1 MHAWLDCLCRQLNS
15 PVGMLTCGTAQP
27 LQANARS
34 MAWPSQPCTAGRHCW
49 QHAGAHVF
57 AASAAMRRA
66 SGATHGWAAADVHL
80 LVDWLG
86 AGGTGE
92 YTDYYLYITTLQD
105 EHCQS
110 GAVAWALPCLYDL
123 DSNRP
128 LLGAANLCPEMF
140 AKTSQD
146 AAVSVLV
153 HELLHA
159 LVSQGRDR
167 ERGGQGDVRCGWV
180 CVRAATQGSYPRVTR
195 LADTSICQAALPR
208 HQQGC
213 TAAPP
218 YA

>member
-1 MHAWLDCLCRQLNS
+1 MSSRHPQPCAGPLAQPVAGWL
-15 PVGMLTCGTAQP
+15 LTCTC
-27 LQANARS
+27 L
-34 MAWPSQPCTAGRHCW
+34 
-49 QHAGAHVF
+49 
-57 AASAAMRRA
+57 AA
-66 SGATHGWAAADVHL
+66 
-80 LVDWLG
+80 WLG

-159 LVSQGRDR
+159 LVSQGRDW
-167 ERGGQGDVRCGWV
+167 ERGRQGDVRCVGGF
-180 CVRAATQGSYPRVTR
+180 CARAASYTGQQYSRMTR
-195 LADTSICQAALPR
+195 LAGTSICHAALPR

-218 YA
+218 

>member
-1 MHAWLDCLCRQLNS
+1 VL
-15 PVGMLTCGTAQP
+15 LTCVCLPGW
-27 LQANARS
+27 L
-34 MAWPSQPCTAGRHCW
+34 AGWC
-49 QHAGAHVF
+49 
-57 AASAAMRRA
+57 
-66 SGATHGWAAADVHL
+66 
-80 LVDWLG
+80 

-146 AAVSVLV
+146 ASVSVLV

-159 LVSQGRDR
+159 LVSQGV
-167 ERGGQGDVRCGWV
+167 RGGRAGQERQGVTRCGWGCAQGRFACPTQDGLWRPAV
-180 CVRAATQGSYPRVTR
+180 GGWHSQALCVV
-195 LADTSICQAALPR
+195 
-208 HQQGC
+208 
-213 TAAPP
+213 
-218 YA
+218 